1 MAVYVFSQL
10 MGGLVGAAMVYAN
23 YFHAIDIYEGGRGVR
38 TLHTASL
45 FATYAVSLLNYPD
58 SRSKK
63 NDTVKSDDMTNMA
76 CFFSECLATAIMM
89 IVVLAAID
97 KRNNPP
103 LKGLLPLVIFIVV
116 LGIGIS
122 LGMETGTFLKFLTI
136 NCLQVESACRIC
148 IEPGA

>member
-1 MAVYVFSQL
+1 
-10 MGGLVGAAMVYAN
+10 
-23 YFHAIDIYEGGRGVR
+23 
-38 TLHTASL
+38 
-45 FATYAVSLLNYPD
+45 
-58 SRSKK
+58 
-63 NDTVKSDDMTNMA
+63 MTNVS
-76 CFFSECLATAIMM
+76 CFFSEFLATAILM

-103 LKGLLPLVIFIVV
+103 PKGLLPLVVFIVI

-148 IEPGA
+148 NQPGA